1 VTVTHRWLALS
12 TLGLFFFMVIVD
24 GSIVTIAVPA
34 MAAGLHV
41 PTSQIN
47 LVIAIYLVGISGLLL
62 TFGQLGD
69 QLGRI
74 RLFKWG
80 TLLFTIGS
88 ALASLGISLPLV
100 LGGRLVQAIGASMTM
115 ANSYAI
121 VTDIFP
127 MAFLG
132 RALGVESIFI
142 SLGALA
148 GPGLGGLILAY
159 LSWHAIFWINI
170 PLGLFCLIVAWRV
183 FPASSAPA
191 QTPTIDWPGT
201 LWLITAAASFYVFT
215 STLLTQPVITLL
227 SLGLFTVALV
237 QFSQAERRAVK
248 PLLDFAIFRHPLFSR
263 SLLASFMSFIAAYF
277 FTLLAPIY
285 LQVVLHTSSQLTGL
299 ILMIAPAIALVAN
312 PIAGWLTDRYPQVRV
327 MQWGMVLLVLAEIGL
342 VLSNGQHEPWV
353 LGGLSILISIG
364 TAVFSTPSNTLI
376 MSSVPAEQRGMAGAT
391 NSLTREFGMVLGTT
405 LATTT
410 YYGSLSVLAG
420 RAALTVTGQVPQ
432 HLLHAQSVAY
442 LAATILL
449 VIGLWLIRSRKVMT
463 A

>member
-1 VTVTHRWLALS
+1 
-12 TLGLFFFMVIVD
+12 MVIAVD
-24 GSIVTIAVPA
+24 
-34 MAAGLHV
+34 LH
-41 PTSQIN
+41 P
-47 LVIAIYLVGISGLLL
+47 
-62 TFGQLGD
+62 
-69 QLGRI
+69 
-74 RLFKWG
+74 
-80 TLLFTIGS
+80 
-88 ALASLGISLPLV
+88 
-100 LGGRLVQAIGASMTM
+100 
-115 ANSYAI
+115 
-121 VTDIFP
+121 
-127 MAFLG
+127 
-132 RALGVESIFI
+132 
-142 SLGALA
+142 
-148 GPGLGGLILAY
+148 
-159 LSWHAIFWINI
+159 
-170 PLGLFCLIVAWRV
+170 
-183 FPASSAPA
+183 
-191 QTPTIDWPGT
+191 
-201 LWLITAAASFYVFT
+201 
-215 STLLTQPVITLL
+215 LL
-227 SLGLFTVALV
+227 S
-237 QFSQAERRAVK
+237 
-248 PLLDFAIFRHPLFSR
+248 HC
-263 SLLASFMSFIAAYF
+263 LLAAYKSIMAAYF

-285 LQVVLHTSSQLTGL
+285 LQVVLHTSSQHTGL

-410 YYGSLSVLAG
+410 YYGSLSMLAG